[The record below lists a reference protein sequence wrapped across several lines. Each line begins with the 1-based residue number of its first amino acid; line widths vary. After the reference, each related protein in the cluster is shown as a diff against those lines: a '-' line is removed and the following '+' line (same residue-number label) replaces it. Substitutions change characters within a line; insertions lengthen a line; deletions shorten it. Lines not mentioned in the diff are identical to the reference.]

1 MEVPT
6 WLQWY
11 KKPEYR
17 DIKQYS
23 TDVRNGRRSIS
34 SDGKGKSSIPPHLSL
49 DRVLANK
56 TCSPMSLY
64 DFYMYLKHIE
74 YSPENLEFYVWFK
87 NYEARWSKHS
97 RQEDYEPVEKDLST
111 ASTYQASEGYSSETE
126 LGLKSEPLETVELA
140 ELSADPEIASETTT
154 QILEVALPK
163 TACTPLTKPKRTA
176 RDHLRALTSAC
187 TNACALPTDAPP
199 TLPGTHP
206 FDAAPELSSIIQTYL
221 LPSSP
226 KELNIPPALRDTA
239 LEALKTSP
247 APVHLAPIAGHVY
260 DLLRTCSHPNFLRLG
275 VANGTL
281 ETVCVATSLGI
292 ALTLAGLLFTLLRAF
307 VPFPGAHT
315 RLVLLASW
323 FFWFLGLS
331 FILSG
336 LRGSCFFLLLFSRR
350 QPLPWERFDDSA
362 SLSSV
367 RSGVARVLGRLMIF
381 DRKLRVGD
389 VNLRRLQRKIVLQ
402 SLAGGAIGGTIGV
415 MVFAF
420 LPVWKE
426 TVKL

>member
-140 ELSADPEIASETTT
+140 ELSADPEI
-154 QILEVALPK
+154 
-163 TACTPLTKPKRTA
+163 
-176 RDHLRALTSAC
+176 
-187 TNACALPTDAPP
+187 
-199 TLPGTHP
+199 
-206 FDAAPELSSIIQTYL
+206 
-221 LPSSP
+221 
-226 KELNIPPALRDTA
+226 A